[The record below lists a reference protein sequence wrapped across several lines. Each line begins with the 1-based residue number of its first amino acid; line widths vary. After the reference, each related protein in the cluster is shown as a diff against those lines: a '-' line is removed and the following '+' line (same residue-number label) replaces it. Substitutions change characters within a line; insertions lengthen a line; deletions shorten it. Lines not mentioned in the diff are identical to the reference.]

1 MYRPYLR
8 PTRSSLAK
16 TAEPLAVKDKLSHL
30 TSVLTELKHDV
41 QAEAEC
47 TQNLGIVER
56 QHYTALQGQVQA
68 LKLAFTQLSDAMIEE
83 VERVR
88 VDSAEELR
96 GAVGAVM
103 KRVDTLT
110 ELVRQTKQES
120 PAATKQDTLS
130 PQVMEALR
138 VLRDRQDLGSQ
149 EVKALREATA
159 KRETEYS
166 SHFERMQG
174 LIHANSTHISTL
186 TAKFSS
192 LEASLS
198 AAHHLPVT
206 PPKEIAYLEER
217 LNQNVSYFE
226 RQIKDLKSSLLSQP
240 KVSKEELEAGIT
252 AKLTSRLSDFE
263 LRHSNKA
270 EALSQTADTRAQEYL
285 HRLDSLKQQV
295 ESVKDAAVHQENRHS
310 TLNTEVLER
319 LNYMNELLST
329 QRKELFSS
337 LTTLEQAFARK
348 HDTLTKA
355 IYKIARETNVTN
367 PISVY

>member
-30 TSVLTELKHDV
+30 TNVLTELKHDV
-41 QAEAEC
+41 QAEAES

-88 VDSAEELR
+88 VDMAEEMR
-96 GAVGAVM
+96 AAVGAVM
-103 KRVDTLT
+103 KRVETLT
-110 ELVRQTKQES
+110 ELVRQSKQES
-120 PAATKQDTLS
+120 PAAPKQDILS
-130 PQVMEALR
+130 TQVMEALR

-174 LIHANSTHISTL
+174 LIHANSTHISAL

-198 AAHHLPVT
+198 TAHPPAT
-206 PPKEIAYLEER
+206 PTKEIAYLEER

-226 RQIKDLKSSLLSQP
+226 RQIQDLKSALLSQP

-263 LRHSNKA
+263 LRHSSKA
-270 EALSQTADTRAQEYL
+270 EALTQTADARAQECL
-285 HRLDSLKQQV
+285 HKLDSLKQQV
-295 ESVKDAAVHQENRHS
+295 ESVRDAATHQEDRHS